1 MQNKRILTRVS
12 CIIFSLSVF
21 YLSGQW
27 IINTK
32 AKEFK
37 HNNNIITTAYNNNII
52 DSVKFSNNS
61 YRLFLN
67 DEDIKNIKFDKSD
80 LSDENIKL
88 LNRMSFQDIPS
99 ATKEF
104 ILASLDTLVDY
115 NYIGNNLYYFKIN
128 NDIRSTDSEPV
139 EHSNEME
146 FKVYSDFSNSELKII
161 KKEIKKNQKRYYK

>member
-1 MQNKRILTRVS
+1 MQNKHILTRVS
-12 CIIFSLSVF
+12 CIVLSLGIFLF
-21 YLSGQW
+21 SGRW
-27 IINTK
+27 IMNTK

-52 DSVKFSNNS
+52 DSVKFSNNT

-67 DEDIKNIKFDKSD
+67 DEDIKSIKFDKND

-104 ILASLDTLVDY
+104 ILASIDTLVDY
-115 NYIGNNLYYFKIN
+115 SYIGNNLYYFKVN
-128 NDIRSTDSEPV
+128 NDVRV
-139 EHSNEME
+139 EDIEKANPSNEME
-146 FKVYSDFSNSELKII
+146 FKVYSEFSSNEVKLI
-161 KKEIKKNQKRYYK
+161 KKEIKKNQKKY